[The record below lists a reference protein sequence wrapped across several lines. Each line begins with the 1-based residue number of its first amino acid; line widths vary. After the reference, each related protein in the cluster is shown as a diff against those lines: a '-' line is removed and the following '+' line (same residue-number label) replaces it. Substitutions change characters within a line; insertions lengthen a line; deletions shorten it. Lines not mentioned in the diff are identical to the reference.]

1 MCGGCCT
8 DPSLPE
14 SCTHRTLRSQPSPPL
29 LRTSRRA
36 EAAPGPAQH
45 RPPLRIAPRAAPA
58 LGRKASGAHRPRPGP
73 ALRQDGRAPA
83 AQCAA
88 RPPDR
93 TASHR
98 PAAGER
104 PRRRRV
110 VPRERRPRR
119 VRGAGRHEAAARNL
133 LVLRGRD
140 RTEPARRG
148 RGALRKER
156 RPRRSGRYLRSADGS
171 CREDPGGAGRALRGD
186 SGAAEAAGAGLRTAD
201 APRSPHCLPLAPT
214 AI

>member
-1 MCGGCCT
+1 MLHRSE
-8 DPSLPE
+8 PSRELHAPN
-14 SCTHRTLRSQPSPPL
+14 SPLSAFPAATPHLTAGRSRSGPRSAPP
-29 LRTSRRA
+29 
-36 EAAPGPAQH
+36 APPH
-45 RPPLRIAPRAAPA
+45 RPPRSSSARQESERRSPPAA
-58 LGRKASGAHRPRPGP
+58 RPGP

-133 LVLRGRD
+133 LVLRGRN